1 MESLALNDEEWEKE
15 LALLQMPETFTL
27 AKQQSMMREKEVF
40 DTVSESQVQSILIRQ
55 ASRIQE
61 GAVAGM

>member
-1 MESLALNDEEWEKE
+1 
-15 LALLQMPETFTL
+15 MPETFTL

-61 GAVAGM
+61 GAVAAM